1 MKYDFLNFCFP
12 DIDECASDPC
22 MNGAT
27 CVDRLNMYTCDCDAG
42 YKGTHCETGTF
53 QTKTEIMKIWQHTA
67 ETEFPHLNFLVPV
80 GAMPLGDMA
89 LHAQMW
95 CIQGFFRL

>member
-53 QTKTEIMKIWQHTA
+53 
-67 ETEFPHLNFLVPV
+67 
-80 GAMPLGDMA
+80 
-89 LHAQMW
+89 
-95 CIQGFFRL
+95 